1 MIAALNRHGR
11 TERARRRP
19 RPVRRDRTTAL
30 VASDVRSD
38 RISVDLSADYCR
50 LARWRTT
57 DPGERARVLGVDKPP
72 LQVDGQLGL
81 FEVIGA

>member
-1 MIAALNRHGR
+1 M
-11 TERARRRP
+11 P
-19 RPVRRDRTTAL
+19 
-30 VASDVRSD
+30 SD

-50 LARWRTT
+50 LTRWRTT

-72 LQVDGQLGL
+72 VQVDGQLGM